1 MSFVTPESRQRP
13 ASTGTGFI
21 VGFGSDNRARNWPLR
36 QAAEGRRRMNIVG
49 IKPLMVAIAG

>member
-1 MSFVTPESRQRP
+1 L
-13 ASTGTGFI
+13 
-21 VGFGSDNRARNWPLR
+21 GSGPTIGREIGWPLR